1 MPSPGSEHLRQLGYR
16 MLGLRELVLS
26 KQALALVRQ
35 HGSLS
40 IMKLKGEAIDL
51 RLQLPDLEVLT
62 QKKKLNLQCPSIYT
76 MYRHYIEDF

>member
-1 MPSPGSEHLRQLGYR
+1 LRQLGYL